1 MSEAGSTDRSLP
13 RVRGVLLDID
23 DTLLDTRS
31 AFVTAIDAVADAY
44 LPHLTTAER
53 TQALGV
59 WRADTRGFYRRHTTG
74 ELTADEQR
82 RLRAVE
88 LHERFGGPAV
98 DEAFYPE
105 WNATFRAGFE
115 AGWVLH
121 RDVAGL
127 LTWLAGTDL
136 AVGLLTNAPLALTR
150 RKLERT
156 GLGDDV
162 RLLLTLDTFGF
173 GKPDARVFL
182 EGCRLLGTSPG
193 ETLYVGDE
201 LDVDGLGA
209 SGAGL
214 QAVWLDR
221 PGARRGGV
229 HLEDPAVA
237 REAGVAVVR
246 GLDELPALLE
256 AV

>member
-1 MSEAGSTDRSLP
+1 MSEAGSVPVSTS
-13 RVRGVLLDID
+13 RVRGVLLDVD

-31 AFVTAIDAVADAY
+31 AFVTALDAVADAY

-53 TQALGV
+53 AQALEV
-59 WRADTRGFYRRHTTG
+59 WRADTHGYYRRHTTG

-82 RLRAVE
+82 RLRAAE
-88 LHERFGGPAV
+88 LHELFGGPVV
-98 DEAFYPE
+98 DEAFFPA
-105 WNATFRAGFE
+105 WNGVFREGFE

-121 RDVAGL
+121 RDVAAL
-127 LTWLAGTDL
+127 LRWLAGTDL

-156 GLGDDV
+156 GLGEDV
-162 RLLLTLDTFGF
+162 PLLVTLDSFGF

-182 EGCRLLGTSPG
+182 EGCRLLGTSPAD
-193 ETLYVGDE
+193 TLYVGDE

-209 SGAGL
+209 RGAGL
-214 QAVWLDR
+214 RAVWLDR

-229 HLEDPAVA
+229 HLEDPVVA

-246 GLDELPALLE
+246 GLDELPALLG